1 MWHNRESWVEGLSFV
16 LSLGTWLVGVTC
28 VGRCTCHGCAKCNYI
43 LHNSPVACVLTSP
56 CPGRVNYPI
65 YDAIELVRLQESLRI
80 LTCNIKWRANCLQCQ
95 QWMWLATTTYYIDC
109 NHTVT
114 IYSRKLNFRLVSIW
128 CTSVYLGVPL
138 LQWSIATPWLQC
150 CHTDTGSTLWSSP

>member
-1 MWHNRESWVEGLSFV
+1 MWHNRESRVEGLSFV

-28 VGRCTCHGCAKCNYI
+28 VGRCTCHGRAKCNYI

-65 YDAIELVRLQESLRI
+65 YDDIELVRLQESLRI
-80 LTCNIKWRANCLQCQ
+80 LTCNLKWRANCLLVSYPDPPRPMTSVYKKWMGGGSGYETNCLQCQ

-109 NHTVT
+109 NHTV
-114 IYSRKLNFRLVSIW
+114 II
-128 CTSVYLGVPL
+128 
-138 LQWSIATPWLQC
+138 
-150 CHTDTGSTLWSSP
+150 